1 MDSTTVELAD
11 GPNGANGGMCFA
23 ANLVIIP
30 VMLTSVQPTQIEN
43 KLDRILLKVQKPGRY
58 VGGELNS
65 IVKDWDAVQ
74 TKVAFVFPDIYDI
87 GVSNVGL
94 KILYDQVNQRGD
106 ALAERAYA
114 PWFDMEALMRQHG
127 IPLYA
132 LESKRPL
139 ACFDLIGFTLPYET
153 LYTNTLNVLDLSGI
167 PLRSAD
173 RDETHPIVIAGGH
186 ATMNPEPMHAFI
198 DAFVIGEGE
207 EVIHDIINVIQAVK
221 GKRKEERDD
230 LFLLSSFDARQ
241 QLLHALAKI
250 QGVYVPSLYEAY
262 YLEDDTVSHIEPIV
276 ADIPKIITKR
286 LVAKLPPPPTRF
298 IVPNVDIVHNRIS
311 VEIMRGCT
319 RGCRFCHAGMITR
332 PVRERSVDEVMQA
345 LEESIKHS
353 GFEEIALLSLS
364 SSDYSHVL
372 ELVTRVG
379 ERFGDTHLKVSLPS
393 LRIESVSIDLMEKLK
408 DKRSGGF
415 TLAPEAATERMRRI
429 INKFVPDEEV
439 INTTRE
445 IYARGWTTIK
455 LYFMIGH
462 PSETLEDVQ
471 AIADLCKRVIAE
483 GRKVAGMRV
492 KLNAGVSTFV
502 PKSQTPFQWVSC
514 DTPEQI
520 KAKQAL
526 LRRELGRDRNI
537 KLSLTDAEDS
547 FLEAWLSRGDRRMA
561 EVVYTAWKNGAKFDA
576 WFEGRKY
583 QTWINAFAERGL
595 DPLFYTHRQRRTDEV
610 FPWEHITA
618 AVRKNFLFQD
628 FRQSL
633 EGQIRVDCRLNCFAC
648 GILPTFAQMRRENPG
663 EGWKCPD
670 VKSPARAVSS
680 ESVIG
685 HQPALSGVEGLSL
698 NSLPMVGD

>member
-1 MDSTTVELAD
+1 
-11 GPNGANGGMCFA
+11 
-23 ANLVIIP
+23 
-30 VMLTSVQPTQIEN
+30 MLTLLRLTPEQIESR
-43 KLDRILLKVQKPGRY
+43 LDCILLKVQKPGRY
-58 VGGELNS
+58 VGGEFNS
-65 IVKDWDAVQ
+65 VVKDWDTIS

-94 KILYDQVNQRGD
+94 KILYDQVNQRED

-114 PWFDMEALMRQHG
+114 PWLDMEALMREHE
-127 IPLYA
+127 IPLYT

-139 ACFDLIGFTLPYET
+139 ARFDLIGFSLPYET
-153 LYTNTLNVLDLSGI
+153 LYTNTLNVLDLAGI
-167 PLRSAD
+167 PVRSEE
-173 RDETHPIVIAGGH
+173 RNETHPLIIAGGH
-186 ATMNPEPMHAFI
+186 STMNPEPMYAFI

-207 EVIHDIINVIQAVK
+207 EVIHDIIEVVK
-221 GKRKEERDD
+221 KWKAGSKN
-230 LFLLSSFDARQ
+230 SGSA
-241 QLLHALAKI
+241 LHRIDMLHELAKI
-250 QGVYVPSLYEAY
+250 PGVYVPRFYEAY
-262 YLEDDTVSHIEPIV
+262 YLDDGTLSHIEPTLPDV
-276 ADIPKIITKR
+276 PNVVTKR
-286 LVAKLPPPPTRF
+286 IVPVLPPSPTKF
-298 IVPNVDIVHNRIS
+298 IVPNIDIVHNRVS

-332 PVRERSVDEVMQA
+332 PVRERTVEEI
-345 LEESIKHS
+345 LEAAEEAIKS
-353 GFEEIALLSLS
+353 TGFEELALLSLS
-364 SSDYSHVL
+364 SSDYSNVL
-372 ELVTRVG
+372 ELVTQVG
-379 ERFGDTHLKVSLPS
+379 EKFGGTHLKIGLPS
-393 LRIESVSIDLMEKLK
+393 LRIESVSIDLMEKLRTN
-408 DKRSGGF
+408 RSGGF

-429 INKFVPDEEV
+429 INKFIPDED
-439 INTTRE
+439 ILNTTRE
-445 IYARGWTTIK
+445 IYRRGWTTIK

-471 AIADLCKRVIAE
+471 AIADLCKKVLAE
-483 GRKVAGMRV
+483 GRKVIGMKA

-537 KLSLTDAEDS
+537 KLSLTKAEDS

-561 EVVYTAWKNGAKFDA
+561 DVVYSAWKNGTKFDA
-576 WFEGRKY
+576 WDEGVKHEAWMAAFE
-583 QTWINAFAERGL
+583 EHGL

-648 GILPTFAQMRRENPG
+648 GILPTFANMRRENPG
-663 EGWKCPD
+663 DVWKCPD
-670 VKSPARAVSS
+670 VKSPARKVSS
-680 ESVIG
+680 VSMISN
-685 HQPALSGVEGLSL
+685 Q
-698 NSLPMVGD
+698 LPIVGD

>member
-1 MDSTTVELAD
+1 
-11 GPNGANGGMCFA
+11 
-23 ANLVIIP
+23 
-30 VMLTSVQPTQIEN
+30 MLTPEQIEN

-65 IVKDWDAVQ
+65 IVKDWANTQ
-74 TKVAFVFPDIYDI
+74 IKVALVFPDIYDI

-94 KILYDQVNQRGD
+94 KILYDQVNQRED
-106 ALAERAYA
+106 ALAERAYS
-114 PWFDMEALMRQHG
+114 PWFDMEALMREHG
-127 IPLYA
+127 IPLYT

-153 LYTNTLNVLDLSGI
+153 LYTNTLNILDLAGI
-167 PLRSAD
+167 PVRSAD
-173 RDETHPIVIAGGH
+173 RDESHPIVIAGGH
-186 ATMNPEPMHAFI
+186 STMNPEPMHAFI

-207 EVIHDIINVIQAVK
+207 EVIHDIINVIQKYKPAWRA
-221 GKRKEERDD
+221 KRSNPHTTQEIASTLSVSRNDMLKEI
-230 LFLLSSFDARQ
+230 AR
-241 QLLHALAKI
+241 I
-250 QGVYVPSLYEAY
+250 QGVYVPQFYETSY
-262 YLEDDTVSHIEPIV
+262 MEDGTVANIEPTLNN
-276 ADIPKIITKR
+276 IPKIVTKR

-298 IVPNVDIVHNRIS
+298 IVPNIDIVHNRIS

-332 PVRERSVDEVMQA
+332 PVRERSVDEVLRAAEEA
-345 LEESIKHS
+345 LKNT
-353 GFEEIALLSLS
+353 GFEELALLSLS
-364 SSDYSHVL
+364 SSDYSNVL
-372 ELVTRVG
+372 ELVTKVG
-379 ERFGDTHLKVSLPS
+379 EKFGGTHLKVSLPS
-393 LRIESVSIDLMEKLK
+393 LRIETVSVDLMEKLR
-408 DKRSGGF
+408 DNRSGGF

-445 IYARGWTTIK
+445 IYRRGWTTIK

-471 AIADLCKRVIAE
+471 AIADLCKRVLME
-483 GRKVAGMRV
+483 GRKVAGMRI

-520 KAKQAL
+520 KAKQSLLKREL
-526 LRRELGRDRNI
+526 LRDKNI
-537 KLSLTDAEDS
+537 KLSWTEAEDS
-547 FLEAWLSRGDRRMA
+547 FQEAWLSRGDRRLA

-583 QTWINAFAERGL
+583 QTWLDAFAEHRL

-648 GILPTFAQMRRENPG
+648 GILPTFANMRRENPG
-663 EGWKCPD
+663 DVWKCPD
-670 VKSPARAVSS
+670 VKSPATHKIAVNH
-680 ESVIG
+680 E
-685 HQPALSGVEGLSL
+685 
-698 NSLPMVGD
+698 LPVVGD